1 MAKSLAFEWA
11 ADGIR
16 VNAVGP
22 TIVPSDMTAKL
33 LVDDAFM
40 KDKMATIP
48 LGRMADQLDVAQ
60 AVLFLLGPTSGMV
73 TGQTIFIDGG
83 VTIH

>member
-1 MAKSLAFEWA
+1 
-11 ADGIR
+11 
-16 VNAVGP
+16 
-22 TIVPSDMTAKL
+22 MTAKL